1 MFEVLFLAS
10 CNLTTFPGFLR
21 HQYGLKCLDLSRNHI
36 HGKVPK
42 WIWNTSIEV
51 LDIADNFFTGFDIDV
66 LPSKSLRVLDI
77 SENNFTGAL
86 PILPP
91 STTFVVGSK
100 NELSG
105 EISPLFFNSSSLQ
118 LLDLSHNKLSGV
130 LPECLVIIN
139 PNLSS
144 AGLTPQ
150 MCSFGSQLQV
160 MDLSYNQFQGRL
172 PQSLLASCLELR
184 VLKLENN
191 HFRDVFPSWLG
202 NLRELKLLLLRGNH
216 FYGEITSKYT
226 SDYDFPSLQIMDLSQ
241 NNLSGDATRTRCA
254 RTKFMP
260 N

>member
-118 LLDLSHNKLSGV
+118 LLDLSHNLSGV
-130 LPECLVIIN
+130 LPECLGAYHNHCWLVAWS
-139 PNLSS
+139 LEFSS
-144 AGLTPQ
+144 SRTITSETSSLLGWGI
-150 MCSFGSQLQV
+150 FGS
-160 MDLSYNQFQGRL
+160 
-172 PQSLLASCLELR
+172 
-184 VLKLENN
+184 
-191 HFRDVFPSWLG
+191 
-202 NLRELKLLLLRGNH
+202 
-216 FYGEITSKYT
+216 
-226 SDYDFPSLQIMDLSQ
+226 
-241 NNLSGDATRTRCA
+241 
-254 RTKFMP
+254 
-260 N
+260 